1 MKIIRSLR
9 SFRSLCTL
17 GALCTAA
24 ALSVSLTQDQAQAQ
38 EQTTAADLKVLNF
51 YRAGGFESLDPVRQ
65 FDAESHDLISMVY
78 STLLRYAYLER
89 PYKLEPDLLQRM
101 PELSADKLTYTFK
114 LKKGVRFHDDKCFPG
129 GKGRELTADDVLFSL
144 RRFADAN
151 LNHKSWFLMAG
162 AVVGMDDFRAATVK
176 AGPTAD
182 TSRLPIAGLQKVD
195 NHTLSVQLTKPNPLF
210 LFALAASS
218 SSVVAQE
225 AVRTYGDQFAVHP
238 VGTGP
243 FTLAN
248 VERKGVLRLLKNASY
263 HGTYPTAGA
272 PGDAE
277 KGLLKNAGK
286 RLPLVDVVEM
296 PLIEEAQPG
305 MLKFLKGEIDW
316 RALDRANFSKMV
328 VKSTDGDFKVAD
340 EFAAKFGIYSTPGVD
355 ITYLALNLKDPLLG
369 ANKKLRQALAH
380 LVDTQA
386 EIDVLQNGRGRKL
399 KSIVPIELVGS
410 ERDSGATTNGY
421 DVAQAKRLL
430 AEAGYP
436 DGKGLPVLSI
446 LYSAASV
453 ATRTSF
459 DLSKA
464 KFAAAGVQLK
474 GVFSDFPT
482 YLRSVET
489 GNFQISDSA
498 WQADYPDAENFYQLL
513 YGKNGPPGSNHSGFA
528 NAAYDKAY
536 EAARLMPSG
545 PERLALFK
553 VMNEIIKD
561 EVPII
566 IGRNT
571 LRFGI
576 TQKWL
581 SNFKR
586 NLLAPEFMYLDID
599 VARKKKGLP

>member
-1 MKIIRSLR
+1 MKIIR
-9 SFRSLCTL
+9 TL
-17 GALCTAA
+17 IAVGAVAIFTAA
-24 ALSVSLTQDQAQAQ
+24 SAQAP
-38 EQTTAADLKVLNF
+38 ADQKVLNF

-65 FDAESHDLISMVY
+65 FDSESHDIISMVY

-89 PYKLEPDLLQRM
+89 PYKLEPDLLERW
-101 PELSADKLTYTFK
+101 PELSADKLTFTFK

-129 GKGRELTADDVLFSL
+129 GKGRELTADDVLYSF

-162 AVVGMDDFRAATVK
+162 AVVGMDDFHAATAK
-176 AGPTAD
+176 AGPTGD
-182 TSRLPIAGLQKVD
+182 TSKLPIAGLQKVD
-195 NHTLSVQLTKPNPLF
+195 SHTLTIKLTKPNPLF

-218 SSVVAQE
+218 SSVVPQE

-248 VERKGVLRLLKNASY
+248 VERKGTLRLLKNPNY
-263 HGTYPTAGA
+263 HGTYPTVGA

-277 KGLLKNAGK
+277 KGLLKDAGK
-286 RLPLVDVVEM
+286 RLPFVDVVEM

-328 VKSTDGDFKVAD
+328 VKNGDGDFKVAD
-340 EFAAKFGIYSTPGVD
+340 EFASKFSIYWAQGTD
-355 ITYLALNLKDPLLG
+355 LTYTALNLKDPLLG
-369 ANKKLRQALAH
+369 GNKKLRQALAY
-380 LVDTQA
+380 LMDTQA

-399 KSIVPIELVGS
+399 QSVVPIELVGS
-410 ERDSGATTNGY
+410 ERDTGATTYGY
-421 DVAQAKRLL
+421 DVARAKRLL

-436 DGKGLPVLSI
+436 DGKGLPALNV
-446 LYSAASV
+446 LYSASSV
-453 ATRTSF
+453 AARTAF
-459 DLSKA
+459 DLNKA

-474 GVFSDFPT
+474 GVFGDFPT
-482 YLRSVET
+482 YLRSLET
-489 GNFQISDSA
+489 GNHQISISA

-513 YGKNGPPGSNHSGFA
+513 YGKNGPPGPNHSGFA

-536 EAARLMPSG
+536 ETARLMPNG
-545 PERLALFK
+545 PERIALFK
-553 VMNEIIKD
+553 TMNEIIKD
-561 EVPII
+561 EVPVI

-586 NLLAPEFMYLDID
+586 NLFAPEFMYLDID
-599 VARKKKGLP
+599 AARKKKGLP

>member
-1 MKIIRSLR
+1 MTIIRTLMT
-9 SFRSLCTL
+9 LC
-17 GALCTAA
+17 ATAA
-24 ALSVSLTQDQAQAQ
+24 F
-38 EQTTAADLKVLNF
+38 TAAFAQTPTELKVLS
-51 YRAGGFESLDPVRQ
+51 YARTGQFESLDPVRQ
-65 FDAESHDLISMVY
+65 FDAVSHEAVTMVY

-89 PYKLEPDLLQRM
+89 PFKLEPDLLESM
-101 PELSADKLTYTFK
+101 PELSADKLSYTFK
-114 LKKGVRFHDDKCFPG
+114 LKKGVRFHDDKCFPV
-129 GKGRELTADDVLFSL
+129 GKGRELTADDVLYSL

-162 AVVGMDDFRAATVK
+162 AVVGMDEFHAASAK
-176 AGPTAD
+176 AGPTGD
-182 TSRLPIAGLQKVD
+182 TSKLAIAGLQKVD
-195 NHTLSVQLTKPNPLF
+195 SHTLTIKLTKPNPLF
-210 LFALAASS
+210 LFALASSS
-218 SSVVAQE
+218 SSVVPQE
-225 AVRTYGDQFAVHP
+225 AVRTYGEQFAVHP

-248 VERKGVLRLLKNASY
+248 VERKGTLRLLKNTSY
-263 HGTYPTAGA
+263 HGNFPTVGA

-277 KGLLKNAGK
+277 KGLLKDAGK

-316 RALDRANFSKMV
+316 RAMDRANFSKMV
-328 VKSTDGDFKVAD
+328 VKNGDGEFRIAD
-340 EFAAKFGIYSTPGVD
+340 EFAAKFSIYWAPGTD
-355 ITYLALNLKDPLLG
+355 LTYTALNMKDPLLSG
-369 ANKKLRQALAH
+369 NKKLRQALAY
-380 LVDTQA
+380 LIDTQA

-399 KSIVPIELVGS
+399 KSVVPIELVGS
-410 ERDSGATTNGY
+410 ERDTGATYYNY

-436 DGKGLPVLSI
+436 EGKGLPVLSV
-446 LYSAASV
+446 LYSASGV
-453 ATRTSF
+453 AARTAF
-459 DLSKA
+459 DLNKA

-474 GVFSDFPT
+474 GVFGDFPT
-482 YLRSVET
+482 YLRSLET

-513 YGKNGPPGSNHSGFA
+513 YGKNGPPGPNHTGFA

-536 EAARLMPSG
+536 EAARLMQSG

-553 VMNEIIKD
+553 TMNEILKD
-561 EVPII
+561 EVPVI

-586 NLLAPEFMYLDID
+586 NLMAPEFMYLDID
-599 VARKKKGLP
+599 AARKKKGLP

>member
-1 MKIIRSLR
+1 M
-9 SFRSLCTL
+9 TL
-17 GALCTAA
+17 IHKFAALCAAA
-24 ALSVSLTQDQAQAQ
+24 ALSVGLAHSQTPAQTQP
-38 EQTTAADLKVLNF
+38 QTPPADLKVLNF
-51 YRAGGFESLDPVRQ
+51 YRAAGFESLDPVRQ
-65 FDAESHDLISMVY
+65 FDASSHDIIGMVY

-89 PYKLEPDLLQRM
+89 PYKLEPDLLERM

-114 LKKGVRFHDDKCFPG
+114 LKKGVRFHDNKCFPG
-129 GKGRELTADDVLFSL
+129 GKGRELTADDVLYSL

-151 LNHKSWFLMAG
+151 LNLKSWFLMTG
-162 AVVGMDDFRAATVK
+162 AVVGMDDFHAATAK
-176 AGPTAD
+176 AGPKGDTAK
-182 TSRLPIAGLQKVD
+182 LPIAGLQKVD
-195 NHTLSVQLTKPNPLF
+195 SHTLTIKLTKPNPLF

-218 SSVVAQE
+218 SSVVPQE
-225 AVRTYGDQFAVHP
+225 AVRTYGDQFSVNP

-248 VERKGVLRLLKNASY
+248 VERKGTLRLLKNPGY
-263 HGTYPTAGA
+263 FGTYPTVGA
-272 PGDAE
+272 AGDAE
-277 KGLLKNAGK
+277 KGLLKDAGK
-286 RLPLVDVVEM
+286 KLPFVDVVEM

-328 VKSTDGDFKVAD
+328 VRVGDGNFKVAD
-340 EFAAKFGIYSTPGVD
+340 EFAAKFSIYWAPGTD
-355 ITYLALNLKDPLLG
+355 LTYTALNMKDPLLG
-369 ANKKLRQALAH
+369 GNKKLRQALAH

-386 EIDVLQNGRGRKL
+386 EIDVLSNGRGRKL
-399 KSIVPIELVGS
+399 NSIVPIELVGS
-410 ERDSGATTNGY
+410 ERDTGATAYTY

-436 DGKGLPVLSI
+436 DGKGLPVLSV
-446 LYSAASV
+446 LYGASSV
-453 ATRTSF
+453 AMRTSF
-459 DLSKA
+459 DLHKA
-464 KFAAAGVQLK
+464 KFAAGGVQIK
-474 GVFSDFPT
+474 AVFTDFPT
-482 YLRSVET
+482 YLRNVES

-513 YGKNGPPGSNHSGFA
+513 YGKNGPPGPNLSGFA
-528 NAAYDKAY
+528 NAAYDKAF
-536 EAARLMPSG
+536 EAARLMPNG

-553 VMNEIIKD
+553 AMNQIVKD
-561 EVPII
+561 EVPVI
-566 IGRNT
+566 IGSNT

-586 NLLAPEFMYLDID
+586 NLFAPEFMYLDID

>member
-1 MKIIRSLR
+1 MKIIR
-9 SFRSLCTL
+9 TL
-17 GALCTAA
+17 TALCTSA
-24 ALSVSLTQDQAQAQ
+24 ALVTAFAQAP
-38 EQTTAADLKVLNF
+38 ADQKVLNF

-65 FDAESHDLISMVY
+65 FDSESHDIISMVY

-89 PYKLEPDLLQRM
+89 PYKLEPDLLERW
-101 PELSADKLTYTFK
+101 PELSADKLTFTFK

-129 GKGRELTADDVLFSL
+129 GKGRELTADDVLYSF

-151 LNHKSWFLMAG
+151 LNPKSWFLMAG
-162 AVVGMDDFRAATVK
+162 AVVGMDDFRAATAK
-176 AGPTAD
+176 AGPTGD
-182 TSRLPIAGLQKVD
+182 TSKLPIAGLQKVD
-195 NHTLSVQLTKPNPLF
+195 SHTLTIKLTKPNPLF
-210 LFALAASS
+210 LFALAAAS
-218 SSVVAQE
+218 SSVVPQE

-248 VERKGVLRLLKNASY
+248 VERKGTLRLLKNPNY
-263 HGTYPTAGA
+263 YGTYPTVGA

-277 KGLLKNAGK
+277 KGLLKDAGK
-286 RLPLVDVVEM
+286 RLPFVDVVEM

-328 VKSTDGDFKVAD
+328 IKNGDGEFKIAD
-340 EFAAKFGIYSTPGVD
+340 EFASKFSIYWAPGTD
-355 ITYLALNLKDPLLG
+355 LTYTALNLKDPLLG
-369 ANKKLRQALAH
+369 GNKKLRQALAY
-380 LVDTQA
+380 LMDTQA

-399 KSIVPIELVGS
+399 HSVVPIELVGS
-410 ERDSGATTNGY
+410 ERDTGATTYPY

-436 DGKGLPVLSI
+436 GGKGLPALNVL
-446 LYSAASV
+446 YAASSV
-453 ATRTSF
+453 AARTAF
-459 DLSKA
+459 DLNKA

-474 GVFSDFPT
+474 GVFGDFPT
-482 YLRSVET
+482 YLRSIET
-489 GNFQISDSA
+489 GNYQISNSA

-513 YGKNGPPGSNHSGFA
+513 YGKNGPPGPNHSGFA

-536 EAARLMPSG
+536 EAARLMPNG
-545 PERLALFK
+545 PERIALFK
-553 VMNEIIKD
+553 TMNEIIKD
-561 EVPII
+561 EVPVI
-566 IGRNT
+566 IGLNT

-586 NLLAPEFMYLDID
+586 NLFAPEFMYLDID
-599 VARKKKGLP
+599 AARKKKGLP

>member
-1 MKIIRSLR
+1 MKVIRTLIA
-9 SFRSLCTL
+9 L
-17 GALCTAA
+17 GAVAIFTAA
-24 ALSVSLTQDQAQAQ
+24 SAQAP
-38 EQTTAADLKVLNF
+38 ADQKVLNF

-65 FDAESHDLISMVY
+65 FDSESHDIISMVY

-89 PYKLEPDLLQRM
+89 PYKLEPDLLERW
-101 PELSADKLTYTFK
+101 PELSADKLTFTFK

-129 GKGRELTADDVLFSL
+129 GKGRELTADDVLYSF

-162 AVVGMDDFRAATVK
+162 AVVGMDDFHAATAK

-182 TSRLPIAGLQKVD
+182 TSKLPIAGLQKVD
-195 NHTLSVQLTKPNPLF
+195 SHTFTIKLTKPNPLF

-218 SSVVAQE
+218 SSVVPQE

-248 VERKGVLRLLKNASY
+248 VERKGTLRLLKNPNY
-263 HGTYPTAGA
+263 YGTYPTVGA

-277 KGLLKNAGK
+277 KGLLKDAGK
-286 RLPLVDVVEM
+286 RLPFVDVVEM

-328 VKSTDGDFKVAD
+328 VKNGDGDFKVAD
-340 EFAAKFGIYSTPGVD
+340 EFASKFSIYWAQGTD
-355 ITYLALNLKDPLLG
+355 LTYTALNLKDPLLG
-369 ANKKLRQALAH
+369 GNKKLRQALAH
-380 LVDTQA
+380 LMDTQA

-399 KSIVPIELVGS
+399 QSVVPIELVGS
-410 ERDSGATTNGY
+410 ERDTGATTYGY
-421 DVAQAKRLL
+421 DVVRAKRLL

-436 DGKGLPVLSI
+436 DGKGLPALNV
-446 LYSAASV
+446 LYSASSV
-453 ATRTSF
+453 AARTAF
-459 DLSKA
+459 DLNKA

-474 GVFSDFPT
+474 GVFGDFPT
-482 YLRSVET
+482 YLRSLET
-489 GNFQISDSA
+489 GNYQISDSA
-498 WQADYPDAENFYQLL
+498 WEADYPDAENFYQLL
-513 YGKNGPPGSNHSGFA
+513 YGKNGPPGPNHSGFA

-536 EAARLMPSG
+536 ETARLMPNG
-545 PERLALFK
+545 PERIALFK
-553 VMNEIIKD
+553 TMNEIIKD
-561 EVPII
+561 EVPVI

-586 NLLAPEFMYLDID
+586 NLFAPEFMYLDID
-599 VARKKKGLP
+599 AARKKKGLP